1 MKNTSNTAEMGRQNS
16 GGKTN
21 NTKRMSA
28 RKDQNTRL
36 GGNSPALL
44 TVAAMIAAFAT
55 TAFAG
60 SKNGLNTFDFGN
72 ENAGAKG
79 NYSVTVSN
87 GPKYAQTVITA
98 TGKVKFLKK
107 TVPGVDFS
115 ATLENSNGRKTA
127 NYTLKVAGY
136 VVDTGAKAT
145 SFVWKKVANKT
156 LVSAA
161 VGIVVGA
168 VPVTLQGSVGGG
180 GSVGLNFQLS
190 TTGVGVSGEAAV
202 FSNGSASA
210 GVGVPV
216 LNIALRSDL
225 QMGKTSLKPSLTVE
239 PTKWSGNAKLV
250 FDPVKIDLGV
260 VLQTKNRVWYR
271 QDLASY
277 AAPSKSVALL
287 SL

>member
-1 MKNTSNTAEMGRQNS
+1 MGRQNS
-16 GGKTN
+16 GGKTHSEITM
-21 NTKRMSA
+21 NTK
-28 RKDQNTRL
+28 KEQNMRL
-36 GGNSPALL
+36 GGNSSVLL
-44 TVAAMIAAFAT
+44 STAAIIAAFAT

-60 SKNGLNTFDFGN
+60 SKKGLNTFDFGN
-72 ENAGAKG
+72 ESAGAKG
-79 NYSVTVSN
+79 SYEIAVSN
-87 GPKYAQTVITA
+87 APKYARTVITA
-98 TGKVKFLKK
+98 SGKVKFLKK

-136 VVDTGAKAT
+136 VVDTGAKAA
-145 SFVWKKVANKT
+145 SYNWSKVANKT

-260 VLQTKNRVWYR
+260 VLQTKNKVWYR